1 MSSFG
6 EIQVKFWAY
15 VFSFEGSEDFFLE
28 YTLDGTNWVSAAQ
41 YVNNENVANNEPKS
55 FEVVL
60 SDQSDAPLDL
70 SGASVF
76 QIRFR
81 CDASG
86 NGDVVYI
93 DDIEISGRSI

>member
-28 YTLDGTNWVSAAQ
+28 YTTDGTDWITAAQ
-41 YVNNENVANNEPKS
+41 YINNVNVANNEPKD

-60 SDQSDAPLDL
+60 ADPSGAPLDL

-76 QIRFR
+76 QVRIR

-86 NGDVVYI
+86 NGDVVYL
-93 DDIEISGRSI
+93 DDIEILGRSI